1 MQITSVFS
9 TPYKINI
16 HECELQRCSHDL
28 KKLKG
33 EYSGAKF
40 TIHPPF
46 HTGNDQQTIFPTIT
60 FGDIKIANF
69 QNLKKQELNR
79 LHAKV
84 TSKKNFK
91 ECNTFRIDFEKG
103 ISQKKIDKIELDLI
117 YAILNQIRSKTNQ
130 YWINSSMYST
140 KRTYECFYLKMK
152 SSNLFEGSLKTSPT
166 TLQHRKFPIDVL
178 QLNQNVWIDVIKNI
192 ALENYDLSH
201 VKFLDA
207 INSYH
212 IEDMQSMILNFAIS
226 VEINKNLLY
235 KELWKKKYPNKKL
248 SEYNQSE
255 IGLQG
260 YNLPQHLSSSL
271 KNSPIERCL
280 KTEERSHF
288 KQIQYVWKFRSKIA
302 HGEKAII
309 NHEVQNIE
317 LKTVEKEPMIES
329 IQFVNNYIKTLTSEI
344 KSDT

>member
-16 HECELQRCSHDL
+16 HECELPRCSHDL

-33 EYSGAKF
+33 EYNGVKF
-40 TIHPPF
+40 IIHPPF

-69 QNLKKQELNR
+69 QNLKKQEFRRVHPKLI
-79 LHAKV
+79 
-84 TSKKNFK
+84 SKSNFK

-103 ISQKKIDKIELDLI
+103 MSQNRIEKNELDLI
-117 YAILNQIRSKTNQ
+117 YAILNHIRTKTNQ

-140 KRTYECFYLKMK
+140 DRTYECFYLKMK
-152 SSNLFEGSLKTSPT
+152 SPSLFEGSFQTSPT
-166 TLQHRKFPIDVL
+166 MLLNRKYPIKVL
-178 QLNQNVWIDVIKNI
+178 QLNQNIWLDVIKEI
-192 ALENYDLSH
+192 ELENYDLSH

-212 IEDMQSMILNFAIS
+212 VEDLQSMILNFAIS

-235 KELWKKKYPNKKL
+235 KELWKKKFPQKNI
-248 SEYNQSE
+248 SDYNQTE

-271 KNSPIERCL
+271 KHSILNRCL
-280 KTEERSHF
+280 KTEERNHF
-288 KQIQYVWKFRSKIA
+288 KQIQYIWKFRGKIA
-302 HGEKAII
+302 HGEKPII
-309 NHEVQNIE
+309 SHEVQNIE
-317 LKTVEKEPMIES
+317 LKTVEKDPMIES
-329 IQFVNNYIKTLTSEI
+329 VQFVNNYLKTLILEV